1 MQCEK
6 GWFIETGSTGTACL
20 FLHRSQRVFCPGCLS
35 HTHFVS
41 SREDK
46 GIKLCVCACAC
57 ACVCVCNMNGL
68 LLWQMVVCL
77 SVSEHGSHH
86 PLLSRSLWSLS
97 HFLADLFSILLSLYH
112 SVILPKPGS
121 CCLPSDPPIQFF
133 SAQFRGL
140 KAGQEECVSNET

>member
-46 GIKLCVCACAC
+46 GIKLCVRVLVR
-57 ACVCVCNMNGL
+57 VCVQYERSVVVTDGCL
-68 LLWQMVVCL
+68 LVSVRAWQPSSPSLSLSLVTFSLSGWPVFHP
-77 SVSEHGSHH
+77 SVSLSLCNSAKARK
-86 PLLSRSLWSLS
+86 LLSAFWSS
-97 HFLADLFSILLSLYH
+97 NTI
-112 SVILPKPGS
+112 
-121 CCLPSDPPIQFF
+121 F